1 MKRTTIPAVLIAAT
15 LTLAACGQV
24 QVADAD
30 TSDADATN
38 ADAANTAADDADGA
52 ADAPAA
58 ESGQIVVVDDQD
70 REVTIDGPVERAV
83 VALSYN
89 NEFIQAIGAGDR
101 VVGVDRGTVQR
112 APYLGLG
119 EDDIVGESIGELNYE
134 AIVALDPDVAI
145 IPRNGAWQE
154 AAEHLE
160 KFDIPVVVITSWDV
174 DVFDET
180 IDLLGEIFAEEEGA
194 QAVTDFYDEIHAT
207 VAERVEGTEAVPVYW
222 ETDQPY
228 ITALPGSGFDQVITA
243 AGGTNVFGDITGGD
257 AQHEITVDPAS
268 VVERDPAVIVHE
280 QPPSADPYGEAE
292 VAEIVEGIPA
302 RPGWSGIS
310 AVQDGQVY
318 VSNGWATS
326 GLSKAIGTIY
336 LASWLHPEQF
346 ADIDPAD
353 YLERWATEFQGV
365 SSYPGAASYIAGAG
379 Q

>member
-1 MKRTTIPAVLIAAT
+1 MKRTILTAT
-15 LTLAACGQV
+15 LLASALTLAACGQV
-24 QVADAD
+24 DVADAAAPD
-30 TSDADATN
+30 ESGTTDA
-38 ADAANTAADDADGA
+38 G
-52 ADAPAA
+52 AA
-58 ESGQIVVVDDQD
+58 ESGEIVVIDDQA
-70 REVTIDGPVERAV
+70 REVTIQGPVERAV
-83 VALSYN
+83 VTLSYN
-89 NEFIQAIGAGDR
+89 NEFVQAIGAGDR

-154 AAEHLE
+154 AAERLE
-160 KFDIPVVVITSWDV
+160 EFDIPVAVITSWDV

-180 IDLLGEIFAEEEGA
+180 IDLLGQIFAEPEGA
-194 QAVTDFYDEIHAT
+194 QAVHDFHEEIVTT
-207 VAERVEGTEAVPVYW
+207 VTERVEGTEPVPVYW

-228 ITALPGSGFDQVITA
+228 ITALPGSGFDQVITG
-243 AGGTNVFGDITGGD
+243 AGGTNVFGDIDGGD
-257 AQHEITVDPAS
+257 AQHEITVDPAA

-280 QPPSADPYGEAE
+280 QPPSAEPYGEDE
-292 VAEIVEGIPA
+292 VAEIVAGIPA
-302 RPGWSGIS
+302 RPGWAGIS
-310 AVQDGQVY
+310 AVQDGEVY
-318 VSNGWATS
+318 VTNGWATS

-365 SSYPGAASYIAGAG
+365 TDHPGPAPYISAGG
-379 Q
+379 SQ